1 MKDFDAI
8 CRAAAMAIQNG
19 YVAGVT
25 GDGRT
30 VFHVLSHQ
38 GTLLQYWFTLDESA
52 VNAPAGDPRQFDIR
66 ECADTQISN
75 AVVHWSQHRAAVL
88 S

>member
-1 MKDFDAI
+1 MNDFDSI
-8 CRAAAMAIQNG
+8 VRAADKAIASG

-66 ECADTQISN
+66 ECADTQISS

-88 S
+88 A